1 MTLCEVSVTVRSLN
15 LMLKGCTSFQFEVC
29 VANKIIPVIADEM
42 FVLFEANGGN
52 LAFYFLF

>member
-1 MTLCEVSVTVRSLN
+1 
-15 LMLKGCTSFQFEVC
+15 MLKGCTSFQFEVC

-52 LAFYFLF
+52 LAFLFFILRK